1 MKFLLASLS
10 IALATST
17 LAAAAPADTASTETA
32 EKRPPISRESLV
44 LARQFVALAQPAA
57 DRMDS
62 LRGYASMVA
71 SEGSGDPEGHAAE
84 QRASKIMARFEP
96 TVQKLM
102 PALMDAY
109 AYAYARQFSADE
121 LKQLIAFAQSPAGKH
136 YVTSFSLVESDDDVL
151 TVHRSIA
158 EELEPIMRD
167 VAKEVCARKAAER
180 LAAGDTN
187 AKCPLSA
194 ESETAAS

>member
-10 IALATST
+10 IALATSS
-17 LAAAAPADTASTETA
+17 LSAAPAEPASTETA
-32 EKRPPISRESLV
+32 EKLPPISRESLV

-71 SEGSGDPEGHAAE
+71 SEGSDDPEGQAAE
-84 QRASKIMARFEP
+84 QRADKIMARFEP
-96 TVQKLM
+96 TIQKLM

-109 AYAYARQFSADE
+109 AYAYAREFSADE

-136 YVTSFSLVESDDDVL
+136 YVTSVSLVESDDGVL
-151 TVHRSIA
+151 TVHQSIA
-158 EELEPIMRD
+158 EELEPIMRN
-167 VAKEVCARKAAER
+167 VAKEACAKRAAER
-180 LAAGDTN
+180 LAAGDTK
-187 AKCPLSA
+187 AKCPLSD
-194 ESETAAS
+194 EPETASS